1 MSDCIKCAKILK
13 LIKKTEDE
21 IVNLELGESGELEAD
36 VVKTLKA
43 ICYEKIKAI
52 IKKEKGEM

>member
-21 IVNLELGESGELEAD
+21 IANLELGESGELEAD

-52 IKKEKGEM
+52 VRKGE